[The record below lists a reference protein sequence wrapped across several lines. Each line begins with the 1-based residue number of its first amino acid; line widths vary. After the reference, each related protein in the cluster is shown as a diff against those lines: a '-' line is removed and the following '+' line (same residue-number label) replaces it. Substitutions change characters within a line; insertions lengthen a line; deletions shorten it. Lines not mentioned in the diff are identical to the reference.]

1 MNTLSNTA
9 PGPQAGS
16 PGGAPAVL
24 TATRPTYWSLRR
36 EFWENRSIYVAPL
49 AVAAVFLFGFLIS
62 TITLPHR
69 IQAALALDP
78 AQQREA
84 IQQPFAIAAG
94 FLMVTQMLVG
104 IFYSLDALHGERR
117 DRSILFWKSLPVS
130 DLTTVLAKA
139 AIPIAFLPLFT
150 FVLTVATQL
159 IMLLLSGVVLLA
171 SGRSIAGLWTQL
183 SWFQMSSG
191 LLYHLVTVHALWHA
205 PIYGWLLL
213 VSGWARRLAIVWA
226 VLPPLAIGI
235 IEKGA
240 FNTSHFGHVLGVRF
254 SGPEIY
260 SFNVPGSMQMDP
272 MMAMSFLRFLGT
284 PGLWIGLALT
294 GAFLAAAV
302 QLRRYRGP
310 I

>member
-1 MNTLSNTA
+1 MNTLSNTV
-9 PGPQAGS
+9 PGSHTGS
-16 PGGAPAVL
+16 PGGAILA
-24 TATRPTYWSLRR
+24 ATRPLYWSLRR
-36 EFWENRSIYVAPL
+36 EFWENRSVYIAPL

-62 TITLPHR
+62 TITLPQR

-84 IQQPFAIAAG
+84 IQHPFVIAAG
-94 FLMVTQMLVG
+94 LLMVTQMLVG

-130 DLTTVLAKA
+130 DFTTVLAKA

-150 FVLTVATQL
+150 FVLTVAAQL
-159 IMLLLSGVVLLA
+159 IMLLVSYVVLVA
-171 SGRSIAGLWTQL
+171 SGQSLAGLWTQL
-183 SWFQMSSG
+183 SWFQMSQG

-213 VSGWARRLAIVWA
+213 VSGWAKRMAFVWA
-226 VLPPLAIGI
+226 VLPPLAVGI

-240 FNTSHFGHVLGVRF
+240 FNTSHFGNFVAQRLA
-254 SGPEIY
+254 GPQVY
-260 SFNVPGSMQMDP
+260 SFTVPGSMQMDP
-272 MMAMSFLRFLGT
+272 TMAMSFLKFLVT

-294 GAFLAAAV
+294 AAFLALAIR
-302 QLRRYRGP
+302 LRRYRGP

>member
-1 MNTLSNTA
+1 MNTLSNA
-9 PGPQAGS
+9 VPESRAGS
-16 PGGAPAVL
+16 LGIAPAVIS
-24 TATRPTYWSLRR
+24 ATRTLYWSVQR
-36 EFWENRSIYVAPL
+36 EFWENRSVYIAPL

-69 IQAALALDP
+69 MQAALALEP

-84 IQQPFAIAAG
+84 IQHPFAIAAG

-159 IMLLLSGVVLLA
+159 IMLLLSSVVLRA
-171 SGRSIAGLWTQL
+171 SGQSLAALWTQL
-183 SWFQMSSG
+183 SWFQMSVG

-213 VSGWARRLAIVWA
+213 VSGWAKRMAFVWA

-235 IEKGA
+235 VEKGA
-240 FNTSHFGHVLGVRF
+240 FNTSHFGNFVAQRLA
-254 SGPEIY
+254 GPEVY
-260 SFNVPGSMQMDP
+260 SFTVPGSMPMDP
-272 MMAMSFLRFLGT
+272 MMAMSFLKFLGT

-294 GAFLAAAV
+294 AGFLAVAV
-302 QLRRYRGP
+302 RQRRYRGP

>member
-1 MNTLSNTA
+1 MNTESNTVS
-9 PGPQAGS
+9 GSLGGSQGS
-16 PGGAPAVL
+16 PSAVL
-24 TATRPTYWSLRR
+24 PATRPMYWSLRR
-36 EFWENRSIYVAPL
+36 EFWENRSIYIAPL
-49 AVAAVFLFGFLIS
+49 AAAAVFLFGFLIS

-69 IQAALALDP
+69 MEATLALDP
-78 AQQREA
+78 AKQREA
-84 IQQPFAIAAG
+84 IQHPFAIAAG
-94 FLMVTQMLVG
+94 LLMATQMLVG

-130 DLTTVLAKA
+130 DFTTVLAKA

-159 IMLLLSGVVLLA
+159 IMLLLSSVVLVA
-171 SGRSIAGLWTQL
+171 SGRSLTGLWTQL

-213 VSGWARRLAIVWA
+213 VSGWARRMAIVWA
-226 VLPPLAIGI
+226 VMPPLAIGI
-235 IEKGA
+235 IEKAA
-240 FNTSHFGHVLGVRF
+240 FNTSHFGAVLANRF
-254 SGPEIY
+254 QGPELY
-260 SFNVPGSMQMDP
+260 SFTVPGSMQMNP
-272 MMAMSFLRFLGT
+272 MMAMSYLRFLST
-284 PGLWIGLALT
+284 PGLWIGLAFT